1 MVCVVYS
8 SSSCPQCQ
16 VLKQYLHDKGITHN
30 ERIIEE
36 PEARVDALMLNIY
49 STPALVIN
57 EHVLHQTE
65 MFQNGHL
72 DESVLLAFLRRFEH
86 GKA

>member
-1 MVCVVYS
+1 MVCVVFS

-16 VLKQYLHDKGITHN
+16 ILKQYLQDKGIAHS
-30 ERIIEE
+30 ERMVDE

-49 STPALVIN
+49 STPALVID
-57 EHVLHQTE
+57 ELVLYQTE
-65 MFQNGHL
+65 MFQNGRL
-72 DESVLLAFLRRFEH
+72 DESALLEFLRRYGH